1 MICIEHSKYVLFIRT
16 SMESHNTSKTSH
28 KSKHIFIMGV
38 SVDYYINKNHK
49 DVEFEYEITKRARED
64 MPDVYAQFYNMIMV
78 NEMPCNF

>member
-1 MICIEHSKYVLFIRT
+1 
-16 SMESHNTSKTSH
+16 
-28 KSKHIFIMGV
+28 MGV